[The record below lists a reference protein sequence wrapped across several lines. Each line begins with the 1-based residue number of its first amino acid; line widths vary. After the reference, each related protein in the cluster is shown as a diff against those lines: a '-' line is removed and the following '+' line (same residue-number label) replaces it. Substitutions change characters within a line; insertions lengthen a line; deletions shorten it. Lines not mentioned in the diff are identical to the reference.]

1 MIFQNILHT
10 HQKMQNSTV
19 FISFVM
25 VAACCC
31 LLADAAPQ
39 DLGSPIRI
47 AQCRALCL
55 DKVNKHLY
63 QLTSPP
69 DKLVKLGKQ
78 TESLVYILHTHTHVF
93 IISHLSSCHCFCML
107 TTALFEFVYFS
118 HRKPVKHWDVRLFPA
133 AFWPSAIPASDLTI
147 WRPLAITC
155 ACVHTA
161 ESGVTHDNFFF

>member
-1 MIFQNILHT
+1 MLSRVPLYFLDIDDYCRSFNSSRIHLSKEEEYLIPPVIFQNILHT

-118 HRKPVKHWDVRLFPA
+118 HRKPVKH
-133 AFWPSAIPASDLTI
+133 
-147 WRPLAITC
+147 
-155 ACVHTA
+155 
-161 ESGVTHDNFFF
+161 